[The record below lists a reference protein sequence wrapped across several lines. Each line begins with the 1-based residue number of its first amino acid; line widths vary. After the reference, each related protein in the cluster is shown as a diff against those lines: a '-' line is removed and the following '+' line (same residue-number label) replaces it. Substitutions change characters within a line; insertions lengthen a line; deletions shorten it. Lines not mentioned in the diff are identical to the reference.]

1 MAMAVDVGSP
11 RRALHPIDDCDDN
24 DGGGG
29 IVRAGTPTPRV
40 RIRSANNRPRSYHQ
54 ILEDFQ
60 DSLLS
65 GSPPVVAESPGGRI
79 DGNVIRVREDR
90 LTGGSPP
97 PSRRKEDTARRHKR
111 FSLPAIALQ
120 TTAVTT
126 RPNATGEG
134 QGKRFSLVLGGK
146 LPRDEVLDGS
156 GDDPGKDELR
166 SGVAV
171 GKLTE
176 LLERGRG

>member
-1 MAMAVDVGSP
+1 MAMAVDIESP
-11 RRALHPIDDCDDN
+11 RRALDPIDDCDDN
-24 DGGGG
+24 DDGGG
-29 IVRAGTPTPRV
+29 IGRAGTPTPRV

-60 DSLLS
+60 SS
-65 GSPPVVAESPGGRI
+65 GSPPVVVESPESPI
-79 DGNVIRVREDR
+79 DEDVIRVREDR

-146 LPRDEVLDGS
+146 LPRGDVPDGS
-156 GDDPGKDELR
+156 GDDLGKDELR
-166 SGVAV
+166 NGVAV

-176 LLERGRG
+176 LLERERG